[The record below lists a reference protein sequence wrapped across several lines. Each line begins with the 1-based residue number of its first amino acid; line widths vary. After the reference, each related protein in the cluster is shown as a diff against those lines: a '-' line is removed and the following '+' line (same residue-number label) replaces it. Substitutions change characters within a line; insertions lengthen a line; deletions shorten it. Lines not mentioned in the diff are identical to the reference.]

1 MVDII
6 KYYLDGDDENGDDGD
21 DGDDDSGDDKADAPS
36 DTEKSDSD

>member
-21 DGDDDSGDDKADAPS
+21 DDNGDDKADAPS

>member
-6 KYYLDGDDENGDDGD
+6 KYYLDGDDENGD

>member
-21 DGDDDSGDDKADAPS
+21 DENGDDKADAPS
-36 DTEKSDSD
+36 DTENSDSD

>member
-1 MVDII
+1 MVDIT
-6 KYYLDGDDENGDDGD
+6 KYYLDGDDENGD

>member
-21 DGDDDSGDDKADAPS
+21 DENGDDKADAPS